1 MGKDSGP
8 HSADRD
14 YAILSRR
21 SVFESEIKSL
31 RDLMGGGYV
40 RIWSFLSDSGGE
52 YSDKKTVRLV
62 GQIVEEKQ
70 YQKIHEAHYERYA
83 ARIPFYRNMLYCV
96 LRTITAGY
104 TDYQSGADYGS
115 PDRILF
121 SDLTDAF
128 EGNFGGLLDW
138 NCAFQIERLYELLTG
153 EKIDICRLNP
163 GPEEM
168 TDEMLEEEMAE
179 TADEIPAE
187 EMAYEESYR
196 AMEDALGQR
205 LGYDMDEIRNE
216 EEEEDRIREAKQAGE
231 EERIRENFPSKRH
244 FCRSVKEMLSYLEKN
259 NIDARELEAEMK
271 ELIFQFLSDK
281 RLSVF
286 DAEEAFIEVMVQL
299 KRTIRRAQGY
309 VGD

>member
-8 HSADRD
+8 HLVDRD

-31 RDLMGGGYV
+31 KDLMGGGCI
-40 RIWSFLSDSGGE
+40 RIWPYLSDSGGY
-52 YSDKKTVRLV
+52 YSDKKAVRLV
-62 GQIVEEKQ
+62 GQIIEEKQ
-70 YQKIHEAHYERYA
+70 YRNMHEVRYDRYA
-83 ARIPFYRNMLYCV
+83 ARIPFYRNVLYCV

-104 TDYQSGADYGS
+104 TDYQSGADYG
-115 PDRILF
+115 PPERILF

-128 EGNFGGLLDW
+128 EGNLGGLLDW
-138 NCAFQIERLYELLTG
+138 NCVFWMKKIYGLLTG
-153 EKIDICRLNP
+153 EKIDVHRLNP
-163 GPEEM
+163 GPEEAAEEEEAA
-168 TDEMLEEEMAE
+168 DEMLAEAMAF
-179 TADEIPAE
+179 
-187 EMAYEESYR
+187 EESYR
-196 AMEDALGQR
+196 AMEDALGKK

-216 EEEEDRIREAKQAGE
+216 EEEEDRIREEEQTEE
-231 EERIRENFPSKRH
+231 EERIRSTFPSKRH
-244 FCRSVKEMLSYLEKN
+244 FCRSVKEILLYLEQN
-259 NIDARELEAEMK
+259 DIDARELEAEMK